1 MKRIRILAMVM
12 AVILMGSQP
21 ISVFAENESMDNI
34 AEESQIDNS
43 NEAENDVQDTLE
55 NQNNEESS
63 ESIKQAIN
71 ESEDASAT
79 EETMQ
84 LNEIRDQSNFLENS
98 FRYSNGELIESG
110 SVDEY
115 ADRDSSQA
123 YKKINGVCYNSQGDP
138 VEGATGKVIDVS
150 EHNGEINWEKVKQ
163 SDVDFAILRIG
174 YGNNATSQDDK
185 RWKYNVS
192 ECSRLGIPFGV
203 YIYSYAENTAEAESE
218 ADHVLRLIQGYN
230 LTYPVYYDL
239 EDNSQISLGNTKIKQ
254 MAETFC
260 NKISNAGYQVGVY
273 ANLNWWN
280 NYLTDSVYNKWHR
293 WVAQYNYK
301 CDYTGTYEMWQCTC
315 EAKVNGI
322 GTDVDVSFYYNDLT
336 GDADVNTPVVE
347 VDDPDIVNYSANIQ
361 NIGWTDWKVNG
372 QALGTI
378 GKSLRLEA
386 LKIQTNSDNLGIS
399 YSGLIADYG
408 WSEEVQGSEMLGTV
422 GKSKALEAIKISLTG
437 EEAENYDIYYRVHSS
452 NVGWLGW
459 AKNGEKAGTEDY
471 GYAMEAIQIAVL
483 SKGSEAPGSTE
494 DAYRYNKS
502 WNEPSVKYTAHVQN
516 IGWQTTCYNQETA
529 GTVGEN
535 LRLEA
540 LQISLSGHGFTGGI
554 SYSTHV
560 ENIGWQPEVSNG
572 KTAGTTGQNKR
583 IEAIKIWLT
592 GDIANNYDVYYRAHV
607 QNFGW
612 LDWAKNGEIAGSVNY
627 GYRME
632 AIEIVLVRKDEQ
644 SPTPIGNSS
653 RTFETQAVY
662 RAHVQNIGW
671 QNSVYNGET
680 IGTVGKGLRM
690 EALKVQLYKPLYS
703 GSVTY
708 SAHIQNTGWQKLKKD
723 GELSGTVGKGLQME
737 AVKIDLTGEMK
748 EHYDIYYRAHVQNLG
763 WLDWT
768 KNGEEAGT
776 TGMGYELEAVQ
787 IKILPKG
794 DKTIEVGERSFVS
807 E

>member
-1 MKRIRILAMVM
+1 MKRIKIFAMIM
-12 AVILMGSQP
+12 AVVLVGSQP
-21 ISVFAENESMDNI
+21 ISVLAENVENVS
-34 AEESQIDNS
+34 EETQIDN
-43 NEAENDVQDTLE
+43 NKAESELHTIEE
-55 NQNNEESS
+55 NQNNEGVSEGIDQEIDGSEDESS
-63 ESIKQAIN
+63 EG
-71 ESEDASAT
+71 
-79 EETMQ
+79 ETMQ
-84 LNEIRDQSNFLENS
+84 SDEIRDQSDFLENS
-98 FRYSNGELIESG
+98 FRYSNGELIGSESIAQ
-110 SVDEY
+110 Y
-115 ADRDSSQA
+115 ASRDSSQA
-123 YKKINGVCYNSQGDP
+123 YKKINGICYNSQGNP

-163 SDVDFAILRIG
+163 SDVDFAILRVG
-174 YGNNATSQDDK
+174 YGNNDTSQDDK
-185 RWKYNVS
+185 RWQYNVS

-230 LTYPVYYDL
+230 LAYPVYYDL

-273 ANLNWWN
+273 ANLNWWQ
-280 NYLTDSVYNKWHR
+280 NYLTDSIYNKWHR
-293 WVAQYNYK
+293 WVAQYNYR
-301 CDYTGTYEMWQCTC
+301 CDYTDAYEMWQCTS

-322 GTDVDVSFYYNDLT
+322 GTNVDVSFYYGDLS
-336 GDADVNTPVVE
+336 GDADVNTPVIE
-347 VDDPDIVNYSANIQ
+347 VNDPNVISYSANIQ

-378 GKSLRLEA
+378 GKSLRVEA
-386 LKIQTNSDNLGIS
+386 LKIQTNTGNLKIK

-408 WSEEVQGSEMLGTV
+408 WSEEVQNGEMLGTV
-422 GKSKALEAIKISLTG
+422 GKSKALEAVKISLSG

-452 NVGWLGW
+452 NIGWLGW
-459 AKNGEKAGTEDY
+459 AKNGEKAGTEDF

-483 SKGSEAPGSTE
+483 PKGSEAPGSTE
-494 DAYRYNKS
+494 DAYRYNES

-516 IGWQTTCYNQETA
+516 IGWQTACYNQETA
-529 GTVGEN
+529 GTVGED

-560 ENIGWQPEVSNG
+560 ENIGWQSEVSNG
-572 KTAGTTGQNKR
+572 KTAGTIGQNKR

-592 GDIANNYDVYYRAHV
+592 GDIANNYDVFYRAHV

-632 AIEIVLVRKDEQ
+632 AIKIVLVRKDGQ
-644 SPTPIGNSS
+644 SPSPIGNSA

-662 RAHVQNIGW
+662 SAHVKNIGW

-680 IGTVGKGLRM
+680 IGTVGEGLRM
-690 EALKVQLYKPLYS
+690 EALKIELYKPLYS

-708 SAHIQNTGWQKLKKD
+708 SAHVQNIGWQDLKKD

-763 WLDWT
+763 WLDWA

-776 TGMGYELEAVQ
+776 MGMGYELEAVQ
-787 IKILPKG
+787 IKILLKN
-794 DKTIEVGERSFVS
+794 DKSIELGEKSFVS
-807 E
+807 KK